1 MLFSIQYTK
10 SDNKTSEIV
19 RASLKTILIIAG
31 TRPEIIKTAPV
42 VIKALKRNDVKVI
55 YCLTGQHK
63 TMAMEALSIFGI
75 QPDADLAIMRPNQ
88 TLNDIAASVFEKIPK
103 IFEKTKPD
111 IVMVQGDTTTAAMVA
126 IAAFNLKIPIAHIEA
141 GLRTFNLNAPYPE
154 EANRRIISI
163 VSSYNFCPTEYS
175 RENLRKEGIAEDTI
189 SVVGNTVVDA
199 LELIKAK
206 YTLDS
211 IKKVNPDVR
220 TPFVLITAH
229 RRESFGGGF
238 ENICTA
244 IKKCAESFPNHQ
256 FIYPVHL
263 NPNVKEPVHK
273 LLNHIPNVKL
283 IPPVPYL
290 ELLTLLNNCELVL
303 TDSGGIQEEAPSFGK
318 YCIVMREV
326 TERMESVN
334 LEMSELVG
342 TDIEKICK
350 SVKRTIEGEN
360 KFNIHQNPYGDDHAS
375 ERILDILMR
384 CKSTNSVDQ

>member
-1 MLFSIQYTK
+1 MIKL
-10 SDNKTSEIV
+10 
-19 RASLKTILIIAG
+19 LIIAG

-42 VIKALKRNDVKVI
+42 VLVARSRKDAKVI

-63 TMAMEALSIFGI
+63 TMALEALSIFGI
-75 QPDADLAIMRPNQ
+75 EPDVDLKIMRPNQ
-88 TLNDIAASVFEKIPK
+88 TLNDIASSVFEKIPK
-103 IFEKTKPD
+103 IFDKTKPD
-111 IVMVQGDTTTAAMVA
+111 VVMVQGDTTTAAMVA
-126 IAAFNLKIPIAHIEA
+126 FAAFNMKIPVAHIEA

-154 EANRRIISI
+154 EANRRLISV
-163 VSSYNFCPTEYS
+163 VSSYNFCPTEFS
-175 RENLRKEGIAEDTI
+175 RENLRKEGSAENTL

-199 LELIKAK
+199 LELIKSK
-206 YTLDS
+206 YLLHDL
-211 IKKVNPDVR
+211 IKVHPDAR

-263 NPNVKEPVHK
+263 NPNVKCPVHR
-273 LLNHIPNVKL
+273 LLKGIPNIKL

-290 ELLTLLNNCELVL
+290 ELLTLLKNCELVL

-318 YCIVMREV
+318 HCIVMREV

-334 LEMSELVG
+334 LGMSELVG
-342 TDIEKICK
+342 TNVEKICT
-350 SVKRTIEGEN
+350 SVQHTIEG
-360 KFNIHQNPYGDDHAS
+360 KIKYDIHKNPYGDGHAS
-375 ERILDILMR
+375 ERIMDILMQG
-384 CKSTNSVDQ
+384 KSNR